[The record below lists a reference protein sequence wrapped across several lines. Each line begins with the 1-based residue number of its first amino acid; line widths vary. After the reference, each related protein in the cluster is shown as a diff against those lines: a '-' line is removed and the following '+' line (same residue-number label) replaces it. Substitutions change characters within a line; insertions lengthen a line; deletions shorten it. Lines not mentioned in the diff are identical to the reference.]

1 MGARG
6 NAGCVKMA
14 RMIAAL
20 AAMRMT
26 IAAWGRCEA
35 QTVYT
40 GQPWQSVAAE
50 NTFSDLVFVHGYFN
64 VSFTGTWA
72 ATVYV
77 QRSFDN
83 GSTWQDVGSYTENT
97 ELTGFEPESG
107 VRYRFG
113 VKTGDYSSGTV
124 VGRISQ

>member
-1 MGARG
+1 
-6 NAGCVKMA
+6 MA

-20 AAMRMT
+20 AAMCMMA
-26 IAAWGRCEA
+26 AAWGRCEA

-40 GQPWQSVAAE
+40 GQPWQSIAAE
-50 NTFSDLVFVHGYFN
+50 NTFSSPVSVHGNFN
-64 VSFTGTWA
+64 VSFTGTWS

-83 GSTWQDVGSYTENT
+83 GVTWQDVGSYTENA

-113 VKTGDYSSGTV
+113 VKAGGYSSGTV